1 MLFYVLLPKEKQ
13 QRCVYYICSLISF
26 CFVLFFIYFLLVK
39 CFNCTV
45 TTEALSGHTTTNNE
59 PGRTG
64 TNQVKPGRTA
74 LISPSTSTFFRRNR
88 WGMLCSCTQRLLL
101 ALLGDDRSGGERC
114 SLLYGRRVLI
124 GCGFDVT
131 SRGRCWPPEGQRRAF
146 RRTARP
152 QVQRDPETDGGKVRG
167 AVSAQ
172 CRSVRA
178 CDANPDVGLRVS
190 AFAFARVQDG

>member
-26 CFVLFFIYFLLVK
+26 CLFFVVVFLKYFLLVK

-45 TTEALSGHTTTNNE
+45 TFKFIVRRKVTTEALSGDTTSNNE

-74 LISPSTSTFFRRNR
+74 LISPSRFRLNR

-101 ALLGDDRSGGERC
+101 ALLGWRGAPQFVIRPQGPDWLRLRG
-114 SLLYGRRVLI
+114 
-124 GCGFDVT
+124 DVT
-131 SRGRCWPPEGQRRAF
+131 R
-146 RRTARP
+146 
-152 QVQRDPETDGGKVRG
+152 ETLAARG
-167 AVSAQ
+167 AVP
-172 CRSVRA
+172 RI
-178 CDANPDVGLRVS
+178 P
-190 AFAFARVQDG
+190 QDGASAGAARSRDRRRQGKAAQEVHSVVQFEHVTQIQMWVCV